1 MAQAPVVAEE
11 VTEDGAE
18 AAPKNAKKKLII
30 IAVIALVL
38 IGGGVAAWLLMGS
51 KPAEGE
57 EQAKSEEHETVKST
71 EPIFVKLDTFTVNL
85 NPEEGEKY
93 LQVDITLNATDAHDV
108 TEIEKRMPQV
118 RNRVL
123 MILTSKLASEISGME
138 GKQALGAEITEQIN
152 EPYSEGAEP
161 LKITE
166 AFFTSFVIQ

>member
-11 VTEDGAE
+11 VTEAGAD
-18 AAPKNAKKKLII
+18 AAPKNGKKKIII
-30 IAVIALVL
+30 IAIVVLVL
-38 IGGGVAAWLLMGS
+38 IGGGVAAWLLMGK

-57 EQAKSEEHETVKST
+57 AATESEKQEVVVATDPV
-71 EPIFVKLDTFTVNL
+71 FVKLETFTVNL

-93 LQVDITLNATDAHDV
+93 LQVDITLNASDARDV
-108 TEIEKRMPQV
+108 AEIEKRMPQV

-152 EPYSEGAEP
+152 EPYSAGAKP
-161 LKITE
+161 LTITE
-166 AFFTSFVIQ
+166 TFFTSFVIQ